1 MAFWLAPDIST
12 RDPIFSRRARG
23 LIMVEGCKRAMTKM
37 LYYHLF
43 ITYSNRLSI
52 GAISKLSS
60 SLDAKKS
67 AKWCQ
72 KKRVTS
78 CKTSPTDVIL
88 ASHQRHA
95 NVASLYNNRSLFKL
109 HDVRRTDNFCAGN
122 TLSHMQTVSYRA

>member
-12 RDPIFSRRARG
+12 RDPSRRARG

-60 SLDAKKS
+60 SPDAKK
-67 AKWCQ
+67 
-72 KKRVTS
+72 
-78 CKTSPTDVIL
+78 CKMVPKEARYV
-88 ASHQRHA
+88 
-95 NVASLYNNRSLFKL
+95 
-109 HDVRRTDNFCAGN
+109 
-122 TLSHMQTVSYRA
+122 M